1 MNAKAHPD
9 ADDLEALF
17 DSIAAQQPSAPA
29 ARAAAAPAAVAATN
43 DSDDLEAL
51 FDSVAAQRTAPPTTP
66 AVAAAAAPV
75 PAPAP
80 AAGDSDELEAL
91 FDRVASARA
100 PAAPAATPSVQ
111 AGAAA
116 AAEDPAEHLFHRVG
130 QLTRTL
136 HDALRELGYDK
147 KIATAANSLPDARDR
162 LVYIATLT
170 GQAAE
175 RVLGA
180 VEAAQDDER
189 RLEAASRGLAERW
202 RRLYANE
209 LSVDEFKVL
218 AGETRD
224 FLAGVPAHA
233 GAVQQRLHEI
243 MMAQDF
249 HDLTGQVIKKVV
261 DLAATLESSLVALL
275 VETQQ
280 AERKPDEGWLSGPA
294 VRTDRPDV
302 VANQAQ
308 VDSLLESL
316 GF

>member
-1 MNAKAHPD
+1 MNAKSHPD
-9 ADDLEALF
+9 ADELEALF
-17 DSIAAQQPSAPA
+17 DSIAAQQPTAPA
-29 ARAAAAPAAVAATN
+29 ARATPAPAAVAAPAAAAATG

-51 FDSVAAQRTAPPTTP
+51 FDSVAAQRTASPAAPT
-66 AVAAAAAPV
+66 AAAAAAPDT
-75 PAPAP
+75 

-91 FDRVASARA
+91 FDRVSSERVQTPVAHA
-100 PAAPAATPSVQ
+100 AAPASAVP
-111 AGAAA
+111 
-116 AAEDPAEHLFHRVG
+116 EDPAEHLFHRVG

-147 KIATAANSLPDARDR
+147 KIASAANSLPDARDR

-294 VRTDRPDV
+294 VHTDRADV

>member
-1 MNAKAHPD
+1 MNAELLSD
-9 ADDLEALF
+9 QDDLEALF
-17 DSIAAQQPSAPA
+17 DSIAAQRVP
-29 ARAAAAPAAVAATN
+29 AAAPAV
-43 DSDDLEAL
+43 
-51 FDSVAAQRTAPPTTP
+51 
-66 AVAAAAAPV
+66 
-75 PAPAP
+75 
-80 AAGDSDELEAL
+80 
-91 FDRVASARA
+91 A
-100 PAAPAATPSVQ
+100 PAAPALAAPD
-111 AGAAA
+111 GA
-116 AAEDPAEHLFHRVG
+116 DTAEHLFHRVG

-147 KIATAANSLPDARDR
+147 KIAVAANSLPDARDR

-189 RLEAASRGLAERW
+189 RLEAASRSLMERW

-261 DLAATLESSLVALL
+261 ELAATLESSLVALL

-280 AERKPDEGWLSGPA
+280 AERRPDEGWLNGPA
-294 VRTDRPDV
+294 VRTDRPEV

>member
-1 MNAKAHPD
+1 MNAKSHPD
-9 ADDLEALF
+9 ADELEALF
-17 DSIAAQQPSAPA
+17 DSIAAQQPTAPA
-29 ARAAAAPAAVAATN
+29 ARATPAPAAVAAPAAAAATG

-51 FDSVAAQRTAPPTTP
+51 FDSVAAQRTASPAAPT
-66 AVAAAAAPV
+66 AAAAAAPE
-75 PAPAP
+75 A

-91 FDRVASARA
+91 FDRVSSERVQA
-100 PAAPAATPSVQ
+100 PVAHAAAPAS
-111 AGAAA
+111 AAP
-116 AAEDPAEHLFHRVG
+116 EDPAEHLFHRVG

-147 KIATAANSLPDARDR
+147 KIASAANSLPDARDR

-202 RRLYANE
+202 RRLYAKE

-261 DLAATLESSLVALL
+261 ELAATLESSLVALL

>member
-1 MNAKAHPD
+1 V
-9 ADDLEALF
+9 
-17 DSIAAQQPSAPA
+17 
-29 ARAAAAPAAVAATN
+29 AAPPAVAATN

-51 FDSVAAQRTAPPTTP
+51 FDTVAAQRAAP
-66 AVAAAAAPV
+66 AAAPIPAAAV
-75 PAPAP
+75 APAPAPVTTP
-80 AAGDSDELEAL
+80 AAGDSDDLEAL
-91 FDRVASARA
+91 FDRVASERVLV
-100 PAAPAATPSVQ
+100 PAARAATPSA

-116 AAEDPAEHLFHRVG
+116 AAPDVPAEHLFHRVG

-136 HDALRELGYDK
+136 HDALHELGYDK
-147 KIATAANSLPDARDR
+147 KIANAANSLPDARDR

-202 RRLYANE
+202 KRLYANE

-224 FLAGVPAHA
+224 FLAGLPAHA

-261 DLAATLESSLVALL
+261 ELAATLESSLVALL

-280 AERKPDEGWLSGPA
+280 AERKPDEGWLSGPS